1 MIMNSKSKRN
11 GFTLI
16 ETMVSL
22 GVFMVA
28 MTIIMA
34 AFLNMMD
41 IQKNGGVQKSER

>member
-22 GVFMVA
+22 GG
-28 MTIIMA
+28 IYGGDDD
-34 AFLNMMD
+34 N
-41 IQKNGGVQKSER
+41 NGGFS